1 VFHQSVHS
9 FYFMAKESG
18 GNKNLAEKHILAMEP
33 KKDLEIITEQRFF
46 AGDQLEE
53 TMMEDGLAT
62 TSPQA
67 GKRAKAL
74 PGGRMLIANR
84 GEIAIRIARAGAVL
98 GIETVALHPADDA
111 AARHVL
117 SADRAVALPGR
128 GAAAYLDIEAIIAAA
143 KAAGCGLMHPGY
155 GFLSESAAFA
165 TRCAQE
171 GLCFIGPQPQVLA
184 RLGDKAQ
191 ARALARAL
199 GVPVVNGTGPLTS
212 LAEAEAFFASQPA
225 GTAVM
230 VKAVAGGGGRG
241 IRTVRSAQELP
252 AALESCANEAR
263 AAFGDDTLYME
274 RLIERA
280 RHVEVQ
286 ILGDGQ
292 GGIVHLWNRECTLQ
306 RRNQKL
312 LEIAPSPWI
321 SDALRDGMLQDA
333 CRMAAEV
340 GYQGL
345 ATMEFLVDLDH
356 DNYAFIEVNPRLQ
369 VEHTITEEVTGV
381 DLVAAQIRV
390 CRGESLTDLGL
401 TQQQIPAP
409 RGIAVQA
416 RVNAEVMAP
425 DGTARMSAGRITA
438 YEVPGG
444 PGVRVDGA
452 GYGGLVLSPHYDS
465 LLAKVI
471 VLGGSDW
478 GNLLARLDR
487 ALAEFRIEG
496 IESNLGFLRK
506 LIAMPEVAKGE
517 ITTRMVDACAAG
529 LVQADDPAQAFP
541 SLQIEHAPAD
551 VAMNIP
557 EGLVPVTAPMNG
569 VLARLLV
576 GKGDA
581 VAKGTAV
588 AVLEAMKME
597 HIVYADQAGFVRQI
611 TGEEV
616 VAQGAPLLLL
626 EIAEVDGGAAANDQV
641 FDPDH
646 IRPDL
651 AEALERRDA
660 GLDAARPEA
669 VARRHC
675 TGKRTA
681 RENISDLC
689 DAGSFVEYGAL
700 AVAAQRSRH
709 PEEHLR
715 KISPADGLVAGIG
728 TVNGAAFGADKG
740 RAAVMSYD
748 YTVFAGTQGN
758 IGHRKTDRLL
768 RVAERAALPVVIY
781 AEGGGGRPGDTDNRP
796 GVNLANPTFWQ
807 LARLSGTAPLVGIA
821 SGRCFAGNAAVL
833 GVCDV
838 VIATQDASIGMGGP
852 AMIEGAG
859 LGRFRPEEVGPTS
872 VQGPN
877 GVIDILVA
885 DEAEATSVARKYL
898 SYFQGPL
905 TGWTAPDQRLLRG
918 AVPEN
923 RKQAYDVRPLI
934 ETLADSDSVLELR
947 RGFGPALVTA
957 LARIEGR
964 PCGIMA
970 NVAAVNGGAIDRDEA
985 DKAARFLQLC
995 DAFALPV
1002 ISLVDTP
1009 GFMVGPDAETRA
1021 NVRHFSR
1028 IFLVGAS
1035 LQVPFLSVIL
1045 RKAYGLGAMAM
1056 TGGSFHESSQMTLS
1070 WPSGEFGAMGLEGAA
1085 RLGFRKELEAIAD
1098 PAAREARYREIVDG
1112 MYEQGKAVNIA
1123 PYLSIDAVID
1133 PAETRRMLAAG
1144 LTAIPQS
1151 LLPKHARRPMIDA
1164 W

>member
-1 VFHQSVHS
+1 MEDS
-9 FYFMAKESG
+9 
-18 GNKNLAEKHILAMEP
+18 LAM
-33 KKDLEIITEQRFF
+33 
-46 AGDQLEE
+46 
-53 TMMEDGLAT
+53 
-62 TSPQA
+62 TSPLTGGHAQA
-67 GKRAKAL
+67 RPAD
-74 PGGRMLIANR
+74 RMLIANR
-84 GEIAIRIARAGAVL
+84 GEIAIRIARAGAEL
-98 GIETVALHPADDA
+98 GLETVALHPADDA
-111 AARHVL
+111 GARHVL
-117 SADRAVALPGR
+117 SADHAIELPGR
-128 GAAAYLDIEAIIAAA
+128 GAAAYLDIEAVIAAV
-143 KAAGCGLMHPGY
+143 KAAGCGLVHPGY

-165 TRCAQE
+165 TRCAQD
-171 GLCFIGPQPQVLA
+171 GIRFIGPEPEVLDL
-184 RLGDKAQ
+184 LGDKAQ
-191 ARALARAL
+191 ARALARKL
-199 GVPVVNGTGPLTS
+199 GVPVVDGTGPLTS
-212 LAEAEAFFASQPA
+212 PAEAEAFLASQPA

-241 IRTVRSAQELP
+241 IRLVRRPEDLP

-263 AAFGDDTLYME
+263 AAFGDDTLYVE

-321 SDALRDGMLQDA
+321 SDALRDAMLHDA

-340 GYQGL
+340 GYRGL
-345 ATMEFLVDLDH
+345 ATMEFLVDLDRG
-356 DNYAFIEVNPRLQ
+356 DYAFLEVNPRLQ
-369 VEHTITEEVTGV
+369 VEHTITEEITGI

-390 CRGESLTDLGL
+390 CRGESLSDLGL
-401 TQQQIPAP
+401 TQDQITAP

-452 GYGGLVLSPHYDS
+452 GFGGLVLSPHYDS

-471 VLGGSDW
+471 LRGGPDW
-478 GNLLARLDR
+478 ASLLARLDR

-496 IESNLGFLRK
+496 VETNLGFLRK
-506 LIAMPEVAKGE
+506 LIALPEVAGGE
-517 ITTRMVDACAAG
+517 ITTRMVDERAIS
-529 LVQADDPAQAFP
+529 LIQAEDPAQVF
-541 SLQIEHAPAD
+541 APTENGHPAASA
-551 VAMNIP
+551 AMHIP
-557 EGLVPVTAPMNG
+557 DGLVPVPAPMSG
-569 VLARLLV
+569 VLARFLV
-576 GKGDA
+576 QKGDA
-581 VAKGTAV
+581 VARGTPV

-597 HIVYADQAGFVRQI
+597 HVVYADQAGYVRQL
-611 TGEEV
+611 TDDEV
-616 VAQGAPLLLL
+616 VAQDTPLLLL
-626 EIAEVDGGAAANDQV
+626 EIAEIKAEAEAPDQA
-641 FDPDH
+641 FDPDY

-651 AEALERRDA
+651 AEALARRNA
-660 GLDAARPEA
+660 GLDEARPDA
-669 VARRHC
+669 VNRRHS

-681 RENISDLC
+681 RENIADLC
-689 DAGSFVEYGAL
+689 DPGSFVEYGAL

-709 PEEHLR
+709 SEEHLR
-715 KISPADGLVAGIG
+715 KVSPADGLVAGLG
-728 TVNGAAFGADKG
+728 CVNGAAFGPEKG

-807 LARLSGTAPLVGIA
+807 LARLSGAAPLVGIA

-838 VIATQDASIGMGGP
+838 VIATQDATIGMGGP

-859 LGRFRPEEVGPTS
+859 LGRFRPEEVGPAS

-877 GVIDILVA
+877 GVIDILVE
-885 DEAEATSVARKYL
+885 DEVEATRVARKYL

-905 TGWTAPDQRLLRG
+905 TDWETPDQRLLRG

-934 ETLADSDSVLELR
+934 DTLADTDSVLELR
-947 RGFGPALVTA
+947 RSFGPALVTA
-957 LARIEGR
+957 LARVEGR
-964 PCGIMA
+964 PCGLMA
-970 NVAAVNGGAIDRDEA
+970 NVSAVNGGAIDRDEA

-1035 LQVPFLSVIL
+1035 LQIPFLSVVL

-1098 PAAREARYREIVDG
+1098 PQAREARYREIVEG

-1123 PYLSIDAVID
+1123 PFLSIDAVID
-1133 PAETRRMLAAG
+1133 PAETRQMLAAG
-1144 LTAIPQS
+1144 LTAVPVS
-1151 LLPKHARRPMIDA
+1151 RMPKHARRPMIDA

>member
-1 VFHQSVHS
+1 
-9 FYFMAKESG
+9 
-18 GNKNLAEKHILAMEP
+18 
-33 KKDLEIITEQRFF
+33 
-46 AGDQLEE
+46 
-53 TMMEDGLAT
+53 MEDCLAT
-62 TSPQA
+62 SSPLTGKHAQA
-67 GKRAKAL
+67 RPAD
-74 PGGRMLIANR
+74 RMLIANR
-84 GEIAIRIARAGAVL
+84 GEIAIRIARAGAAL
-98 GIETVALHPADDA
+98 GLETVALHPADDA
-111 AARHVL
+111 GARHVL
-117 SADRAVALPGR
+117 SADQAIELPGR
-128 GAAAYLDIEAIIAAA
+128 GAAAYLDIEAVIAAA
-143 KAAGCGLMHPGY
+143 KAAGCGLVHPGY

-165 TRCAQE
+165 SRCAQE
-171 GLCFIGPQPQVLA
+171 GLCFIGPAPQVLA

-191 ARALARAL
+191 ARALAREL
-199 GVPVVNGTGPLTS
+199 GVPVVDGTGPLS
-212 LAEAEAFFASQPA
+212 SPAEAEAFLASQPA
-225 GTAVM
+225 GAAAM

-241 IRTVRSAQELP
+241 IRTVRDVSELP
-252 AALESCANEAR
+252 GALESCANEAR
-263 AAFGDDTLYME
+263 AAFGDDTLYVE

-321 SDALRDGMLQDA
+321 SDALRDAMLHDA

-340 GYQGL
+340 GYRGL
-345 ATMEFLVDLDH
+345 ATMEFLVDLDRG
-356 DNYAFIEVNPRLQ
+356 DYAFLEVNPRLQ
-369 VEHTITEEVTGV
+369 VEHTITEEVTGI

-390 CRGESLTDLGL
+390 CRGESLTALGL
-401 TQQQIPAP
+401 TQDQIPAP

-471 VLGGSDW
+471 LRGPDW
-478 GNLLARLDR
+478 GSLLARLDR

-496 IESNLGFLRK
+496 IESNIGFLRK
-506 LIAMPEVAKGE
+506 LIALPEVAQGA
-517 ITTRMVDACAAG
+517 ITTRMVDERAAA
-529 LVQADDPAQAFP
+529 LVLADDPAQAFP
-541 SLQIEHAPAD
+541 
-551 VAMNIP
+551 VATDGRSAAEDAMHIP
-557 EGLVPVTAPMNG
+557 DGLVPVTAPMSG

-576 GKGDA
+576 REGDA
-581 VAKGTAV
+581 VAKGTPV

-597 HIVYADQAGFVRQI
+597 HVINADQAGYVRQLADADA
-611 TGEEV
+611 V
-616 VAQGAPLLLL
+616 VSQGAPLLLL
-626 EIAEVDGGAAANDQV
+626 EVAEVQAGDAAPDQV
-641 FDPDH
+641 FDPDR

-651 AEALERRDA
+651 AEAQARRDA
-660 GLDAARPEA
+660 GLDEARPEA
-669 VARRHC
+669 VKRRHG

-681 RENISDLC
+681 RENIADLC
-689 DAGSFVEYGAL
+689 DPGSFVEYGAL

-709 PEEHLR
+709 TEEHLR
-715 KISPADGLVAGIG
+715 KVSPADGLVAGLG
-728 TVNGAAFGADKG
+728 TVNGAAFGPEKG

-838 VIATQDASIGMGGP
+838 VIATQDSTIGMGGP

-877 GVIDILVA
+877 GVIDILVE
-885 DEAEATSVARKYL
+885 DEAEATRVARQYL
-898 SYFQGPL
+898 SYFQGPM
-905 TGWTAPDQRLLRG
+905 TDWTAPDQRLLRG

-934 ETLADSDSVLELR
+934 DTLADTDSVLELR

-964 PCGIMA
+964 PCGIIA
-970 NVAAVNGGAIDRDEA
+970 NVSAVNGGAIDRDEA

-1002 ISLVDTP
+1002 VSLVDTP

-1035 LQVPFLSVIL
+1035 LQIPFLSVVL

-1085 RLGFRKELEAIAD
+1085 RLGFRKELEAIDD
-1098 PAAREARYREIVDG
+1098 PQAREARYREIVDG

-1133 PAETRRMLAAG
+1133 PSETRQMLSAG
-1144 LTAIPQS
+1144 LTAIPVS

>member
-1 VFHQSVHS
+1 
-9 FYFMAKESG
+9 
-18 GNKNLAEKHILAMEP
+18 
-33 KKDLEIITEQRFF
+33 
-46 AGDQLEE
+46 
-53 TMMEDGLAT
+53 MEDCPAT
-62 TSPQA
+62 PSLQTGKHAQA
-67 GKRAKAL
+67 RPAD
-74 PGGRMLIANR
+74 RMLIANR
-84 GEIAIRIARAGAVL
+84 GEIAIRIARAGAGL
-98 GIETVALHPADDA
+98 GLETVALHPADDA
-111 AARHVL
+111 GARHVL
-117 SADRAVALPGR
+117 TADHAMELPGR
-128 GAAAYLDIEAIIAAA
+128 GAAAYLDIEAVVSAA
-143 KAAGCGLMHPGY
+143 KAAGCGLVHPGY

-165 TRCAQE
+165 ARCAQE
-171 GLCFIGPQPQVLA
+171 GLRFIGPEAQVLA

-191 ARALARAL
+191 ARALAREL
-199 GVPVVNGTGPLTS
+199 GVPVVDGTGPLTS
-212 LAEAEAFFASQPA
+212 PAEAEAFFEAQPA
-225 GTAVM
+225 GAAVM

-241 IRTVRSAQELP
+241 IRTVRSASELP

-263 AAFGDDTLYME
+263 AAFGDDTLYVE

-280 RHVEVQ
+280 RHIEVQ

-312 LEIAPSPWI
+312 LEIAPSPWVP
-321 SDALRDGMLQDA
+321 DGLRDAILQDA

-340 GYQGL
+340 GYRGL
-345 ATMEFLVDLDH
+345 ATMEFLVDLDRG
-356 DNYAFIEVNPRLQ
+356 DYAFLEVNPRLQ
-369 VEHTITEEVTGV
+369 VEHTVTEEVTGI

-390 CRGESLTDLGL
+390 CRGEALADLGL
-401 TQQQIPAP
+401 TQVRIPAP

-471 VLGGSDW
+471 VHGGADW
-478 GNLLARLDR
+478 GSLLARLDR
-487 ALAEFRIEG
+487 ALAEFRVEG
-496 IESNLGFLRK
+496 IESNIGFLRK
-506 LIAMPEVAKGE
+506 LIALPEVARGA
-517 ITTRMVDACAAG
+517 ITTRMVDECAAA
-529 LVQADDPAQAFP
+529 LVQAADPSQAFP
-541 SLQIEHAPAD
+541 SANTGQPAPDA
-551 VAMNIP
+551 AMPIP
-557 EGLVPVTAPMNG
+557 EGFVAVTAPMSG

-576 GKGDA
+576 QKGDA
-581 VAKGTAV
+581 VAKGVPV

-597 HIVYADQAGFVRQI
+597 HIIHADQAGYVRQLADA
-611 TGEEV
+611 EAV
-616 VAQGAPLLLL
+616 VAQGAPLMLL
-626 EIAEVDGGAAANDQV
+626 ESAEVQAGAAAPDQI

-651 AEALERRDA
+651 AEALERRDT

-669 VARRHC
+669 VKRRHG

-681 RENISDLC
+681 RENIADLC
-689 DAGSFVEYGAL
+689 DPGSFVEYGAL

-715 KISPADGLVAGIG
+715 QISPADGLVAGLG
-728 TVNGAAFGADKG
+728 TVNGADFGPEKG

-807 LARLSGTAPLVGIA
+807 LARLSGTAPLIGIA

-838 VIATQDASIGMGGP
+838 VIATQDATIGMGGP

-859 LGRFRPEEVGPTS
+859 LGRFRPEDVGPTS

-885 DEAEATSVARKYL
+885 DEAEATRVARKYL
-898 SYFQGPL
+898 SYFQGPVMD
-905 TGWTAPDQRLLRG
+905 WEAPDQRLLRG

-934 ETLADSDSVLELR
+934 DTLADKGSVLELR
-947 RGFGPALVTA
+947 REFGPALVTA

-964 PCGIMA
+964 PCGIIA
-970 NVAAVNGGAIDRDEA
+970 NVSAVNGGAIDRDEA

-1035 LQVPFLSVIL
+1035 LQVPFLSVVL

-1098 PAAREARYREIVDG
+1098 PQTREARYREIVEG

-1123 PYLSIDAVID
+1123 PFLSIDAVID
-1133 PAETRRMLAAG
+1133 PSETRQMLAAG
-1144 LTAIPQS
+1144 LTAVPVS
-1151 LLPKHARRPMIDA
+1151 LMPKHARRPMIDA